1 MSKRYLFFKRFFL
14 NYIIIFKKKYG
25 IDKEL
30 VKYKDKINYII
41 VDEKNNVV
49 INKKNKNY
57 YDFYYKKIM
66 IIKILNV
73 NLNNKINSDLKINN

>member
-1 MSKRYLFFKRFFL
+1 MNKRYLFFKRLFS
-14 NYIIIFKKKYG
+14 NYIIILKRKDREITYG

-49 INKKNKNY
+49 INKKKKNF
-57 YDFYYKKIM
+57 YDFYYKKIV
-66 IIKILNV
+66 IIKILENIV
-73 NLNNKINSDLKINN
+73 L